1 MRTIGASRRQILGIV
16 VLEALV
22 IGVISSIVGLFLGLA
37 LAKGLNSLFKALSL
51 DLPTTGLVFS
61 MRTVIVAMLVGVIVT
76 LLAGLAPALR
86 ATRVPPIAA
95 VREGATLPRSRLSR
109 FTWLFAALTVVIAVL
124 LLGYGLFGDD
134 LGTASG
140 CSRSRPAAC
149 RSSSGS
155 RCCRRGSSDRSRWVL
170 GWPASRIG
178 GAAGR
183 LARGNARRNPGRTA
197 ATAAALMIGIALVT
211 FVAVLAQGMRAS
223 NSDAIERQV
232 LADYVV
238 TSQDGFT
245 PFVAS
250 PDQAAAPRRA

>member
-1 MRTIGASRRQILGIV
+1 M
-16 VLEALV
+16 

-109 FTWLFAALTVVIAVL
+109 FTWLFAAITVVIAVL

-134 LGTASG
+134 LGTAERLLSIAVG
-140 CSRSRPAAC
+140 CLSLFIGVALLSPRLVRPLA
-149 RSSSGS
+149 
-155 RCCRRGSSDRSRWVL
+155 WVL

-178 GAAGR
+178 GAAGK

-211 FVAVLAQGMRAS
+211 FVAVLAQGMRDVELG
-223 NSDAIERQV
+223 SDR
-232 LADYVV
+232 
-238 TSQDGFT
+238 
-245 PFVAS
+245 
-250 PDQAAAPRRA
+250 AAGARRLRRHLTGRVHAVRRLGGRRRRPTRRA